1 MPHNPNVLLVADLN
15 YYAKGHFRL
24 QALKRL
30 GARVEAWSHT
40 NLNNNQSGTPKQS
53 LAFRIA
59 WKLGIHLDTENINQ
73 KLLNI
78 SCEPQPDV
86 IWIEKGNMIHPS
98 TLTNLHRL
106 FPRAVIVSYSE
117 DDMFNPI
124 NRSLLYTWGLKHYH
138 LVFVSKSFNANPE
151 ELPSLGARQ
160 CYFVEK
166 AFDPEQHKPIS
177 ITDTERDVYGADIG
191 FIGTY
196 APERG
201 QDVLFLA
208 KNGLS
213 VRVWGNGWESFSA
226 YHPNLTVERRALVN
240 RPGDLQ
246 YTKSIVATKIN
257 LGFLRKIN
265 RDLQTDRSI
274 EIPACGGFMLA
285 QHSVEHDRLFING
298 KEAVFYTDARDLL
311 DKAQFYLKHCD
322 ARNTIAAA
330 GRERCLASDYSHD
343 NRVALM
349 LNLAIKQQT

>member
-1 MPHNPNVLLVADLN
+1 MKTQVN
-15 YYAKGHFRL
+15 AKTISRL
-24 QALKRL
+24 
-30 GARVEAWSHT
+30 SYCM
-40 NLNNNQSGTPKQS
+40 
-53 LAFRIA
+53 
-59 WKLGIHLDTENINQ
+59 KLGVHLDTEKINR

-78 SCEPQPDV
+78 SRKPEPDL
-86 IWIEKGNMIHPS
+86 IWIEKGNMVYPN
-98 TLTNLHRL
+98 TLATLHRL
-106 FPRAVIVSYSE
+106 FPRSVIVSYSE

-124 NRSLLYTWGLKHYH
+124 NRSLLYRWGLKHYH
-138 LVFVSKSFNANPE
+138 IVFVSKSFNANPQ

-160 CYFVEK
+160 CHFVDK

-177 ITDTERDVYGADIG
+177 LTNTERDVYGADVG

-201 QDVLFLA
+201 QDVMFLA

-213 VRVWGNGWESFSA
+213 VRVWGNGWEKFSGC
-226 YHPNLTVERRALVN
+226 HPNLTVERRALVN
-240 RPGDLQ
+240 QPGDLR

-285 QHSVEHDRLFING
+285 EHSTEHDRLFIDG
-298 KEAVFYTDARDLL
+298 KEAVFYTNAHDLL
-311 DKAQFYLKHCD
+311 DKAQYYLKNSA
-322 ARNTIAAA
+322 ARQKIATA
-330 GRERCLASDYSHD
+330 GRRRCLDSDYSHD

-349 LNLAIKQQT
+349 LNLALKQQN